1 MIAAVNSLTTSL
13 EPQFGSSALHSPDVA
28 PTQWSKRESRVTII
42 DDEEINVE
50 IAKLHLQ
57 LDGYQEFRCFTDPVD
72 ALTRLATEATDIVLL
87 DIQMPKL
94 NGLDLLKAIRNN
106 ESTTN
111 VPVVMMSAVS
121 DKDTRKQA
129 WELGATDFIHKP
141 IDEVELVAR
150 ISNVLAVKSYEKQ
163 LQLYSKSLENMVR
176 ERTRDLEASRKE
188 IIHCLAC
195 AGEYRDDDTGNHVM
209 RVGTYARII
218 GAELGLPPQQVEA
231 LESAAQLHDI
241 GKIGIPDAILQK
253 PGRLT
258 DEEFEFIQRHCGFG
272 KKIIQPLGPRESNL
286 VGEHSEIGAKILSRA
301 SSPILQ
307 LASTI
312 ALTHHERWDG
322 TGYPLGLA
330 GEDIP
335 LEGRI
340 TAVADVFDA
349 LSSKRVYKDALPI
362 SECFDII
369 SQGSGSQFDPDC
381 VDAFFRRKA
390 DVVDTQIRYADC
402 T

>member
-1 MIAAVNSLTTSL
+1 MISAVSSLATSL
-13 EPQFGSSALHSPDVA
+13 DANPVASVPPQPDATLGS
-28 PTQWSKRESRVTII
+28 WSKKSAKVAII
-42 DDEEINVE
+42 DDEQINVDVV
-50 IAKLHLQ
+50 KLHLQ
-57 LDGYQEFRCFTDPVD
+57 LDGYQDFHCFSDPVE
-72 ALTRLATEATDIVLL
+72 ALSNLAAAAPDIVLL

-94 NGLDLLKAIRNN
+94 NGLDLLKSIRNHGTN
-106 ESTTN
+106 AN
-111 VPVVMMSAVS
+111 VPVVMMSAIN
-121 DKDTRKQA
+121 DKNTRKQA

-141 IDEVELVAR
+141 VDEIELIAR
-150 ISNVLAVKSYEKQ
+150 VGNVLASKSYEKQ
-163 LQLYSKSLENMVR
+163 LRQYSKSLENMVF
-176 ERTRDLEASRKE
+176 ERTKDLEASRKE

-195 AGEYRDDDTGNHVM
+195 AGEYRDDDTGNHVI
-209 RVGTYARII
+209 RVGMYARII
-218 GAELGLPPQQVEA
+218 GAELGLPPQQVDA

-241 GKIGIPDAILQK
+241 GKIGIPDAILLK

-272 KKIIQPLGPRESNL
+272 KKIIQPLGPRESSM

-349 LSSKRVYKDALPI
+349 LSSKRVYKEALPI
-362 SECFDII
+362 AECFDII

-390 DVVDTQIRYADC
+390 DIVETQIRYADC